1 MERNMVLVRL
11 REVTVLMLQS
21 TLLIFSDGRPKTIS
35 PQQLF
40 WGWIFKPGNPLSSHF
55 LEWLSIGWPRGYQ
68 WRQMTMPRWKA
79 DGHCHMVNKSRNQN
93 CARSGLPTLFISV
106 FILFYL
112 FIFGFKVYKLTVDI
126 LAIVELACD
135 RNPEKNLDH
144 MEEMRAR
151 QRLLPHKK
159 QLLSSQDACVPVSV

>member
-1 MERNMVLVRL
+1 MNFQAR
-11 REVTVLMLQS
+11 QS
-21 TLLIFSDGRPKTIS
+21 TVQPFSGMVVNRLAQRVPMKAND
-35 PQQLF
+35 
-40 WGWIFKPGNPLSSHF
+40 NA
-55 LEWLSIGWPRGYQ
+55 
-68 WRQMTMPRWKA
+68 RWKA
-79 DGHCHMVNKSRNQN
+79 DRHCHMVNKSRNQN